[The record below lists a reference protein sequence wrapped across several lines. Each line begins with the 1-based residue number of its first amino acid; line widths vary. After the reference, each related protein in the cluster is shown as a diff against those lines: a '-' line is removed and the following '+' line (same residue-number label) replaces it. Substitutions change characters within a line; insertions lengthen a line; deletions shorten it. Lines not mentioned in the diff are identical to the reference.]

1 MLFWTIK
8 IILISAIIIFLINNI
23 LCLLSDTLT
32 IPKVKNLVQI
42 TNKNYENIYNIL
54 SNNNSLNNNSLN
66 NNSSNNNSS
75 NNNSSNNLLNYP
87 SDNISNYPSDN
98 ISNYPSDNISNYPL
112 NDIIINSTPIN
123 LLPTLDNEE
132 SIKSE
137 LKNYL
142 KEQLNMT

>member
-54 SNNNSLNNNSLN
+54 SNNNS
-66 NNSSNNNSS
+66 SNNNSS
-75 NNNSSNNLLNYP
+75 NNS
-87 SDNISNYPSDN
+87 SNYPS
-98 ISNYPSDNISNYPL
+98 NYLSDDPSNYPL

-123 LLPTLDNEE
+123 LLPTSDNEE

-142 KEQLNMT
+142 KEQLNIT